1 MNTMQKTKTSS
12 IESFS
17 EKCTQDSMKMFS
29 RTVSDKTNLLIF
41 SNTIKKMSEDNKNE
55 HTDTYK
61 NSKDIKA

>member
-1 MNTMQKTKTSS
+1 MNTMQKSKATS

-29 RTVSDKTNLLIF
+29 RTVSDKTNLLVF
-41 SNTIKKMSEDNKNE
+41 SNTIKKMKENNKNE
-55 HTDTYK
+55 NTETYK